1 MLDEKLKKVMA
12 GKKDMPSHEKE
23 AKMSVVKHL
32 RDMAM
37 GAMKDKM
44 APKHQVSVASNS
56 PEGLQ
61 AGLDVA
67 QKVAGQDGQEDGYD
81 DGGTVQAQAS
91 STQSGTQSA
100 QDSMRKAFGYNKGG
114 EIGQTDPDK
123 PEHQSLDDQDEMV
136 SEAENPEHDALSAHE
151 EHDPDEDMDEDE
163 LNAKLEKL
171 MKMRDGKK
179 SQKSN
184 QPY

>member
-37 GAMKDKM
+37 GAMKDKI

-67 QKVAGQDGQEDGYD
+67 QKVASQQPDENSGDDSSAPEMH
-81 DGGTVQAQAS
+81 DGGNV
-91 STQSGTQSA
+91 
-100 QDSMRKAFGYNKGG
+100 
-114 EIGQTDPDK
+114 
-123 PEHQSLDDQDEMV
+123 PEHKSLDQQDEMV
-136 SEAENPEHDALSAHE
+136 HDAENPEHDALSAHE
-151 EHDPDEDMDEDE
+151 EHDPDEDMDEDQ

-171 MKMRDGKK
+171 MKMKDGKK
-179 SQKSN
+179 SKKSN
-184 QPY
+184 NPY

>member
-12 GKKDMPSHEKE
+12 GKKDMPAHEKD

-67 QKVAGQDGQEDGYD
+67 QKVAGQDSNSD
-81 DGGTVQAQAS
+81 DSSAPAMHEGGNV
-91 STQSGTQSA
+91 
-100 QDSMRKAFGYNKGG
+100 
-114 EIGQTDPDK
+114 
-123 PEHQSLDDQDEMV
+123 PEHKSLNEEDEMV
-136 SEAENPEHDALSAHE
+136 HDAENPEHDALSAHE

-171 MKMRDGKK
+171 MKMKDGKK

>member
-1 MLDEKLKKVMA
+1 MLHEKLKKVMA
-12 GKKDMPSHEKE
+12 GKKDMSSHEKD

-44 APKHQVSVASNS
+44 APKHQVTVASNS

-61 AGLDVA
+61 AGLDTA
-67 QKVAGQDGQEDGYD
+67 QAVAGQDNDG
-81 DGGTVQAQAS
+81 S
-91 STQSGTQSA
+91 SSA
-100 QDSMRKAFGYNKGG
+100 PAMNAGG
-114 EIGQTDPDK
+114 EVGQVDADK
-123 PEHQSLDDQDEMV
+123 PEHDSLSDEDEMV
-136 SEAENPEHDALSAHE
+136 KETENPEHDALSAHE